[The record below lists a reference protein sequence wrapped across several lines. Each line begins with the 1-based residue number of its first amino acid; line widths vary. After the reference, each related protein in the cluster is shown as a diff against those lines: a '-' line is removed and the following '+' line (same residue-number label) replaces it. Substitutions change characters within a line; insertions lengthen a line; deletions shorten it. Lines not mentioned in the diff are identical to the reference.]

1 MTFDEFMNLEV
12 GDGVEFDGC
21 TGSVTDITDVL
32 KGSVLRENGIA
43 FRNEKTYRELTIKC
57 YIPSCNGFRYYYP
70 KIYTDYPDCIHNK
83 MILSSIKILRLF

>member
-32 KGSVLRENGIA
+32 K
-43 FRNEKTYRELTIKC
+43 
-57 YIPSCNGFRYYYP
+57 
-70 KIYTDYPDCIHNK
+70 
-83 MILSSIKILRLF
+83 